1 MKLKFILKMHQWSMC
16 FDEQIKNW
24 GGSVLSLGL
33 RIFISWQFLK
43 SGLIKIQNWEG
54 TLSLFQEE
62 YTVPFLSPDFA
73 AYAGTFG
80 ELVLPVLLII
90 GLFSRPA
97 ALGLFFVNVLAVIS
111 YPQLLEFDCP
121 AAINDHF
128 YWGLILLI
136 LTISGAGKVSID
148 ALIQRSQRLN
158 ILR

>member
-1 MKLKFILKMHQWSMC
+1 MKLIIKMHQYSMC

-24 GGSVLSLGL
+24 GGSFLSLGL
-33 RIFISWQFLK
+33 RIFIAWQFLK
-43 SGLIKIQNWEG
+43 SGIIKIQNWEG

-62 YTVPFLSPDFA
+62 YTVPVLSPELA

-80 ELVLPVLLII
+80 ELVFPVLLMI

-97 ALGLFFVNVLAVIS
+97 ALGLFFVNIMAVIS
-111 YPQLLEFDCP
+111 YPQLLQFDCP

-136 LTISGAGKVSID
+136 LTISGAGKISID
-148 ALIQRSQRLN
+148 ALIQKLSKS
-158 ILR
+158 I